1 MIDSV
6 IPVLILILSFMY
18 ILKPLVIKK
27 NKFKKYDWESDE
39 K

>member
-18 ILKPLVIKK
+18 ILMALVIKK
-27 NKFKKYDWESDE
+27 IKFKKYDWVSDE